1 MNLLLIEKLVKHLTI
16 IDTLIGSMTVLVEV
30 MAGETKFTGWKINRE
45 DMNELTYSLDVLKPI
60 IEKLRMEEEHLK

>member
-30 MAGETKFTGWKINRE
+30 EAGEAKFTGWKISRE